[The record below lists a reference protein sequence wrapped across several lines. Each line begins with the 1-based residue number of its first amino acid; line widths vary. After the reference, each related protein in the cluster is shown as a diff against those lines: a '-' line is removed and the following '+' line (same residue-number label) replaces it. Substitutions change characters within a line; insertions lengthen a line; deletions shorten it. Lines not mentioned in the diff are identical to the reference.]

1 MRNARRAV
9 VLLLAGALALGI
21 GGCASRRS
29 AAPSPAATCAPA
41 FMPACAAPSTSAAAP
56 GAAAPCTPCAARSP
70 CGCDPH
76 GSPAAFLATH
86 LSPELWAT
94 RVLPDYLSRRDAM
107 VPVLLGGAA
116 LLAIPF
122 DDRIEREVSG
132 TLGDR
137 AILGD
142 VGANG
147 LVVASITLGL
157 LCPGEGRTA
166 KDVTWT
172 QAEALGLTLGVTEGL
187 KALVGRQ
194 RPEDSNDTSSFPSG
208 HTAMAFCAATLIE
221 RNCGPKLG
229 LLAYGVATLTG
240 LSRIEAG
247 KHFPT
252 DVLAG
257 AAIGTLIAGLVDAL
271 HFGRGGGDGGICGT
285 SFVPE
290 VGTSADGG
298 GFALGVSVRF

>member
-1 MRNARRAV
+1 MRTARRAV
-9 VLLLAGALALGI
+9 VLSLAGALAFGI

-29 AAPSPAATCAPA
+29 AAPSPAATCAPVA
-41 FMPACAAPSTSAAAP
+41 GPACGPGRVAAPACPSACAARP
-56 GAAAPCTPCAARSP
+56 P
-70 CGCDPH
+70 CGCSPH

-86 LSPELWAT
+86 LSPDLWAT

-172 QAEALGLTLGVTEGL
+172 QAEALALTLGVTEGL
-187 KALVGRQ
+187 KALVGRH
-194 RPEDSNDTSSFPSG
+194 RPEGSSDTASFPSG

-271 HFGRGGGDGGICGT
+271 HFGSGCDGGGICGT

-298 GFALGVSVRF
+298 LALGVSVRF

>member
-1 MRNARRAV
+1 MRVAPVRLVSRGDVCARC
-9 VLLLAGALALGI
+9 L
-21 GGCASRRS
+21 
-29 AAPSPAATCAPA
+29 
-41 FMPACAAPSTSAAAP
+41 PACAAPSTSAAAP
-56 GAAAPCTPCAARSP
+56 PRAAAPCAPSAARPS
-70 CGCDPH
+70 CGCSPH

-86 LSPELWAT
+86 LSPDLWAT

-166 KDVTWT
+166 KDETWN
-172 QAEALGLTLGVTEGL
+172 QAEAFALTLGVTEGL
-187 KALVGRQ
+187 KALVGRH
-194 RPEDSNDTSSFPSG
+194 RPEGSSDTASFPSG

-271 HFGRGGGDGGICGT
+271 HFGSGCDGGGICGT

-298 GFALGVSVRF
+298 LALGVSVRF